1 MAATLRVQMATTKTG
16 TVHGKTIEL
25 ESTVPELDGKR
36 VRVVLEAVDEQ
47 RLTTEQQAELWKA
60 WVARGPQGPIDDGSD
75 TELR

>member
-1 MAATLRVQMATTKTG
+1 MKMATTKTG

-47 RLTTEQQAELWKA
+47 RLTTDQQVELWKT
-60 WVARGPQGPIDDGSD
+60 WVARGPQGSIDDGAD
-75 TELR
+75 TELP